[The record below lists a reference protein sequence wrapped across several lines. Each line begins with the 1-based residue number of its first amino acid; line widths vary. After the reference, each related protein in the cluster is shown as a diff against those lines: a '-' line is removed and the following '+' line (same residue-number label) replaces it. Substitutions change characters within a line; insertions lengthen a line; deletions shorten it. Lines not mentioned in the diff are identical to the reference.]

1 VVQDKAPE
9 NVKRLPNV
17 REASRVVREEAESV
31 VIELHSDFAEKH
43 KRPSDLQVTM
53 DFPFS
58 PYALE
63 SFPCFLSHGAVKQAV
78 LRGLFS
84 TRATNLAVG
93 GDAHELQPRPNREA
107 LVEGEPDEG
116 AHFP

>member
-9 NVKRLPNV
+9 SVERLPNV
-17 REASRVVREEAESV
+17 REASRVVREEAGSV
-31 VIELHSDFAEKH
+31 IIELRSDFAEKH
-43 KRPSDLQVTM
+43 KKPSDLQVTM

-63 SFPCFLSHGAVKQAV
+63 SFPCFLSHGEVKQAV
-78 LRGLFS
+78 LRGLLG

-93 GDAHELQPRPNREA
+93 GDAHEL
-107 LVEGEPDEG
+107 
-116 AHFP
+116 